1 MLSLCDIMP
10 LSAQGVM
17 IMLQDRL
24 AEYEAGLKVK
34 DKASYMKA
42 ARMCAEYFDARGIAS
57 PSVEDWT
64 EFASYAR
71 YEYFKENGEMPN
83 DRTVKVNYEG
93 RAKLFMK
100 WISHQPT
107 TAPQPSRSYIPPQSM
122 RVVIDGEKYEVLS
135 MLAIME
141 HRALNELLNDGAGM
155 YIEAH
160 AEQAAIVQEAMRQ
173 ARQA

>member
-1 MLSLCDIMP
+1 
-10 LSAQGVM
+10 
-17 IMLQDRL
+17 MLQDRL

-42 ARMCAEYFDARGIAS
+42 ARLCAEYFDARGITS
-57 PSVEDWT
+57 PSVDDWSG
-64 EFASYAR
+64 FG
-71 YEYFKENGEMPN
+71 EYVRQEYQKDKGQLPN

-100 WISHQPT
+100 WACTQPA
-107 TAPQPSRSYIPPQSM
+107 TAPQATRPYTPPQSV
-122 RVVIDGEKYEVLS
+122 RVVLDGEKYEVLS

-141 HRALNELLNDGAGM
+141 HRALPELLNDGAGL

-160 AEQAAIVQEAMRQ
+160 AEQAVIVQEAMRQ